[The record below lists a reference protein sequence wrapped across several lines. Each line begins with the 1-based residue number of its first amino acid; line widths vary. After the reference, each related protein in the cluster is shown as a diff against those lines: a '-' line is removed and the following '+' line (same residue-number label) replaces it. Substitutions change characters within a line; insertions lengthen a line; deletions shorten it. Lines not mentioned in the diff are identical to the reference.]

1 LRVKPDIIALL
12 SDLGNKD
19 FFTGAMKGAIM
30 SVNPN
35 AKIVDITHEIPKF
48 DPRVASFILLQA
60 ARSFPPQT
68 VFVVVVDPG
77 VGTQRKCL
85 LLKARNGMCF
95 IAPDNGVLTSVA
107 NEFGIERVWEIKN
120 RALIAPRISRTFHG
134 RDVMAPV
141 AAHLTLGVSP
151 SEVGP
156 PVSEIELLGIRQPKL
171 ESGYII
177 GEIVHVDNF
186 GNIIS
191 SIPETMV
198 NLIPGERVRIRV
210 AGKAI
215 YTLFGA
221 TFADVP
227 EGEYVCYIG
236 SAGMLELAKNQ
247 RSAARELN
255 VKIGD
260 EFLVMGK

>member
-1 LRVKPDIIALL
+1 
-12 SDLGNKD
+12 
-19 FFTGAMKGAIM
+19 
-30 SVNPN
+30 
-35 AKIVDITHEIPKF
+35 
-48 DPRVASFILLQA
+48 
-60 ARSFPPQT
+60 
-68 VFVVVVDPG
+68 
-77 VGTQRKCL
+77 
-85 LLKARNGMCF
+85 
-95 IAPDNGVLTSVA
+95 
-107 NEFGIERVWEIKN
+107 
-120 RALIAPRISRTFHG
+120 
-134 RDVMAPV
+134 MAPV

-156 PVSEIELLGIRQPKL
+156 PVGEIELLGIRQPKL
-171 ESGYII
+171 ESGYIV
-177 GEIVHVDNF
+177 GEIIHVDNF
-186 GNIIS
+186 GNIIT

-210 AGKAI
+210 AGKEI

-227 EGEYVCYIG
+227 ESEYVCYIG
-236 SAGMLELAKNQ
+236 SAGMLELAKNR